1 MTPRSR
7 HEDCRAQ
14 QRSSHAQC
22 TRTSGRPTRSG
33 CGTLLC
39 RSESYQYLRTIDVN
53 RALAMIRLAVRT
65 PTTTTLNRMLAVY
78 GRAKRAGVAADAI
91 TFQELIAVNVGMVNF
106 RHARRWLAE
115 MQRQGIQPTIRPF
128 RTLLRGLG
136 KAGEI
141 DGARALWLEIK
152 RMLAAGE
159 ISDGLDRATYTC
171 MVGAEARVGNFA
183 AALRLLNEM
192 TAAGIP
198 QDITMI
204 ASDGLVLDGFSFNVL
219 LEAAAREGDR
229 EAARDLLSQAGG
241 GWRGAHSQRGAEAA
255 VCGARDAGGAG
266 AGAYNSLI
274 VAAARRNQF
283 AQAQQLLAH
292 MRTHDVVP
300 NAVTYTVLLDALGK
314 AGRCD
319 EAHAV
324 YAQIVREGVVKPDTH
339 MIATMVDVSGRQG
352 RVGQMHAYRQALQQF
367 GLPPT
372 IVIYNSI
379 LAALA
384 RQPKV
389 DLDAVVRTLHALV
402 HERPLV
408 RPTTRTINSVFS
420 AFAQRAR
427 SRPLSESRRRFLR
440 AWWEHTKEKHFVEK
454 DAYTYALAIDAFAH
468 SESLDD
474 SLAFAESPN
483 RMLAL
488 MRLAATAQ
496 EFDLVLRLWRNWH
509 ALRLPPSEKAVA
521 FMLLACDQLGHVDQ
535 ARDIVHTML
544 TPPAPAMPQS
554 VKEPV
559 QDEPQALVQQSLDLD
574 APVSFRPEMLG
585 ESALAMFIGM
595 AVKHQALDDIMPAI
609 RLWAADHEQELLRPL
624 PRRELSERS
633 VAKILALLRHSPD
646 HHAERIADQFLAF
659 VEDNFPE
666 SMPM

>member
-1 MTPRSR
+1 
-7 HEDCRAQ
+7 
-14 QRSSHAQC
+14 
-22 TRTSGRPTRSG
+22 
-33 CGTLLC
+33 
-39 RSESYQYLRTIDVN
+39 
-53 RALAMIRLAVRT
+53 
-65 PTTTTLNRMLAVY
+65 
-78 GRAKRAGVAADAI
+78 
-91 TFQELIAVNVGMVNF
+91 
-106 RHARRWLAE
+106 
-115 MQRQGIQPTIRPF
+115 
-128 RTLLRGLG
+128 
-136 KAGEI
+136 
-141 DGARALWLEIK
+141 
-152 RMLAAGE
+152 
-159 ISDGLDRATYTC
+159 
-171 MVGAEARVGNFA
+171 
-183 AALRLLNEM
+183 
-192 TAAGIP
+192 
-198 QDITMI
+198 
-204 ASDGLVLDGFSFNVL
+204 
-219 LEAAAREGDR
+219 
-229 EAARDLLSQAGG
+229 
-241 GWRGAHSQRGAEAA
+241 
-255 VCGARDAGGAG
+255 
-266 AGAYNSLI
+266 
-274 VAAARRNQF
+274 
-283 AQAQQLLAH
+283 
-292 MRTHDVVP
+292 
-300 NAVTYTVLLDALGK
+300 
-314 AGRCD
+314 
-319 EAHAV
+319 
-324 YAQIVREGVVKPDTH
+324 
-339 MIATMVDVSGRQG
+339 MVDVSGRQG

-408 RPTTRTINSVFS
+408 RPATRTINSVFS

-474 SLAFAESPN
+474 SLAVYREMLEHAELDRSVLRQFAESPN

-535 ARDIVHTML
+535 ARDTVHTML

-554 VKEPV
+554 AKEPV
-559 QDEPQALVQQSLDLD
+559 QDEPQALVQQGLDLD

-595 AVKHQALDDIMPAI
+595 AVKHQALDDIMPVI

-633 VAKILALLRHSPD
+633 
-646 HHAERIADQFLAF
+646 
-659 VEDNFPE
+659 
-666 SMPM
+666 